1 MGNAT
6 AVSGKRATTPEEAA
20 EQVVLASLVM
30 GSLGDDLTLGHVS
43 VRHADGSRMSI
54 KRKGISGSEVT
65 VDDVIEVQLDEADC
79 LDQPQMHLEAII
91 HTEIYRER
99 PDVGAVIHGHP
110 LYATALSATGAKL
123 EYLTHD
129 SILFKDGIGMYEDST
144 DLVTTEQ
151 QGKAVAM
158 SLGNCRATLLK
169 NHGAVLVGEDIR
181 YAVLA
186 AVTLER
192 ALQLQ
197 TIANSLGAL
206 SPMADDQVRE
216 IYPRK
221 YQDSFLDEYWAW
233 WARQF
238 NRVESTSGRSDG
250 GT

>member
-1 MGNAT
+1 MGSVR
-6 AVSGKRATTPEEAA
+6 AVSGKRAATSEEAA
-20 EQVVLASLVM
+20 EQVVLASHVM

-43 VRHADGSRMSI
+43 VRHSNDICMSI

-65 VDDVIEVQLDEADC
+65 VEDVIEVRLDEVDC
-79 LDQPQMHLEAII
+79 LDQPRMHLEAII

-110 LYATALSATGAKL
+110 LYATALSATEAKV
-123 EYLTHD
+123 EFLTHD
-129 SILFKDGIGMYEDST
+129 SVLFTDGIGMYNDSA
-144 DLVTTEQ
+144 DLVTTEK
-151 QGKAVAM
+151 QGKAVAR

-169 NHGAVLVGEDIR
+169 NHGVVLVGEDIR

-192 ALQLQ
+192 ALQIQ
-197 TIANSLGAL
+197 TVANSLGVL
-206 SPMADDQVRE
+206 SPLSDDQVSD

-221 YQDSFLDEYWAW
+221 YKDSFLDEYWAW

-238 NRVESTSGRSDG
+238 DQVK
-250 GT
+250 

>member
-1 MGNAT
+1 MGKVR
-6 AVSGKRATTPEEAA
+6 AVSGKRAATSEEAA
-20 EQVVLASLVM
+20 EQVVLASHVM

-43 VRHADGSRMSI
+43 VRHSNDICMSI

-65 VDDVIEVQLDEADC
+65 VEDVIEVRLDEVDC
-79 LDQPQMHLEAII
+79 LDQPRMHLEAII

-110 LYATALSATGAKL
+110 LYATALSATEAKV
-123 EYLTHD
+123 EFLTHD
-129 SILFKDGIGMYEDST
+129 SVLFTDGIGRYNDSA
-144 DLVTTEQ
+144 DLVTTEK
-151 QGKAVAM
+151 QGKAVAR

-169 NHGAVLVGEDIR
+169 NHGVVLVGEDIR

-192 ALQLQ
+192 ALQIQ
-197 TIANSLGAL
+197 TVANSLGVL
-206 SPMADDQVRE
+206 SPLSDDQVRD

-221 YQDSFLDEYWAW
+221 YKDLFLDEYWAW

-238 NRVESTSGRSDG
+238 DQVK
-250 GT
+250 

>member
-1 MGNAT
+1 MAST
-6 AVSGKRATTPEEAA
+6 SAVSGRRAASSVQAA
-20 EQVVLASLVM
+20 EQVVLASRVM

-43 VRHADGSRMSI
+43 VRHTDDNRMSI
-54 KRKGISGSEVT
+54 KRKGISSSEVT
-65 VDDVIEVQLDEADC
+65 VADVIEVQLDVADC

-110 LYATALSATGAKL
+110 MYATALSATRARV
-123 EYLTHD
+123 EFLTHD
-129 SILFKDGIGMYEDST
+129 SVLFKDGIGLYQESA
-144 DLVTTEQ
+144 DLVTTES
-151 QGKAVAM
+151 QGKAVAR
-158 SLGNCRATLLK
+158 SLGDYRATLLK

-192 ALQLQ
+192 TLQIQ
-197 TIANSLGAL
+197 AIANNLGSI
-206 SPMADDQVRE
+206 SPMSAEQVRD

-221 YQDSFLDEYWAW
+221 YQDSFLDEYWDW
-233 WARQF
+233 WARHF
-238 NRVESTSGRSDG
+238 SPASSMVGGSDG